1 MLLKNVN
8 KQKKEALKIRNDKM
22 ITLEDLT
29 ELIKTRRSIRKFQDK
44 PVPEDILVQALELAT
59 WAPNG
64 GNHQAWRFLI
74 ITNKKLIQ
82 QIGDS
87 VKDKTELMA
96 SWPEA
101 EQFGETLIRW
111 RRTSDFFRGA
121 PVCIA
126 VLMGK
131 YSSVADQILRAHGEE
146 DAIAREIRV
155 CREIGKSSL
164 QSAAAAITYIC
175 LILHF
180 FGLGTTWMA
189 GPLQA
194 KKEIE
199 QLLDV
204 PPEWDFVGLIPVG
217 YADETPKMPPRKPIG
232 DVIKFFR

>member
-1 MLLKNVN
+1 MVTF
-8 KQKKEALKIRNDKM
+8 D
-22 ITLEDLT
+22 DLS

-44 PVPEDILVQALELAT
+44 PVPEEILMKALELAT

-64 GNHQAWRFLI
+64 GNKQVWRFI
-74 ITNKKLIQ
+74 VVSNKELIQ
-82 QIGDS
+82 KMGDA
-87 VKDKTELMA
+87 VKSKTELMA

-101 EQFGETLIRW
+101 EQHGETLAKW
-111 RRTSDFFRGA
+111 RQTSDFFRGA

-131 YSSVADQILRAHGEE
+131 YSSVADQILRARGET
-146 DAIAREIRV
+146 DPIAKEIRAF
-155 CREIGKSSL
+155 REIGKSSL

-175 LILHF
+175 LFLHY

-199 QLLDV
+199 ELLQV
-204 PPEWDFVGLIPVG
+204 PPEWDFMGLIPVG
-217 YADETPKMPPRKPIG
+217 YAAETPDLRPRKPIA
-232 DVIKFFR
+232 DVTQFFR

>member
-1 MLLKNVN
+1 MV
-8 KQKKEALKIRNDKM
+8 R
-22 ITLEDLT
+22 LEELS

-44 PVPEDILVQALELAT
+44 PVPEDLLVQALELAT

-64 GNHQAWRFLI
+64 GNHQAWRFLVV
-74 ITNKKLIQ
+74 TNTELIQ
-82 QIGDS
+82 QIGDA
-87 VKDKTELMA
+87 VKSKTELMA

-101 EQFGETLIRW
+101 DKFGKAVSRW
-111 RRTSDFFRGA
+111 RKNSNFFRGA

-131 YSSVADQILRAHGEE
+131 YSSIADQILLAREE
-146 DAIAREIRV
+146 KDAIAQEIRAY
-155 CREIGKSSL
+155 REIGKSSL

-180 FGLGTTWMA
+180 FGLGTTWMT
-189 GPLQA
+189 GPIQA

-204 PPEWDFVGLIPVG
+204 PPEWDFVSLIPVG
-217 YADETPKMPPRKPIG
+217 YAEEIPETPPRKPIR

>member
-1 MLLKNVN
+1 MVK
-8 KQKKEALKIRNDKM
+8 
-22 ITLEDLT
+22 LEEFS

-44 PVPEDILVQALELAT
+44 PVPEDLLMKALELAT

-64 GNHQAWRFLI
+64 GNKQVWRFLI
-74 ITNKKLIQ
+74 VTNRELIQ
-82 QIGDS
+82 KMGAA
-87 VKDKTELMA
+87 VKSKTELIA

-101 EQFGETLIRW
+101 NQFGETLAKW

-131 YSSVADQILRAHGEE
+131 YSSVADQILRARGET
-146 DAIAREIRV
+146 DPIAREIRS
-155 CREIGKSSL
+155 CRETGKSSL

-175 LILHF
+175 LFLHY

-199 QLLDV
+199 QLLNV

-217 YADETPKMPPRKPIG
+217 YAAEAPEAPPRKPIKE
-232 DVIKFFR
+232 VIQFFR

>member
-1 MLLKNVN
+1 MVK
-8 KQKKEALKIRNDKM
+8 
-22 ITLEDLT
+22 LEEFS
-29 ELIKTRRSIRKFQDK
+29 ELIKTRRSIRKFQDT
-44 PVPEDILVQALELAT
+44 PVPEDLLMKALELAT

-64 GNHQAWRFLI
+64 GNKQVWRFWI
-74 ITNKKLIQ
+74 VTNRELIQ
-82 QIGDS
+82 KMGDA
-87 VKDKTELMA
+87 VKSKTELIA

-101 EQFGETLIRW
+101 KQFGETLAKW

-131 YSSVADQILRAHGEE
+131 YSSVADQILRARGET
-146 DAIAREIRV
+146 DPIAREIRS
-155 CREIGKSSL
+155 CRETGKSSL

-175 LILHF
+175 LFLHY

-199 QLLDV
+199 QLLNV

-217 YADETPKMPPRKPIG
+217 YAAEAPEVQPRKPIK
-232 DVIKFFR
+232 DVIQFFR